1 MKNVISFFKK
11 NKKSIALAV
20 AVSSVSSLSHAA
32 IDVTAATTVITTDGS
47 AAIGSVGQALIGLAG
62 LAVVYKWIKGAIFG

>member
-1 MKNVISFFKK
+1 MKKVISFLKK
-11 NKKSIALAV
+11 NKKSIALGV
-20 AVSSVSSLSHAA
+20 AAASVSSISHAA
-32 IDVTAATTVITTDGS
+32 IDVSAATTAITTDGS

>member
-1 MKNVISFFKK
+1 MKKVISFLKK
-11 NKKSIALAV
+11 NKKSIALGVAV
-20 AVSSVSSLSHAA
+20 ASVSSISHAA
-32 IDVTAATTVITTDGS
+32 IDVTAATTAITTDGS